1 MLKYINKNSFLFFII
16 IILVNIFSCSR
27 DPSNNPPAPPPP
39 PPPVV
44 NAPTI
49 TNFFPASG
57 IPGAQV
63 VIDGTNFSSS
73 VQDNI
78 VKFNG
83 VVASIINASSTQLTV
98 TVPNTATTGKI
109 GVTVNNKN
117 AISIP
122 DFIVLGPPT
131 ITSFAPTN
139 GRPGDQVII
148 TGTNFNLLLATNIV
162 KFNGAIASVTYGSST
177 QLTVIVPPNATSGSI
192 SVTANGLTGTSVSIF
207 TVFDSQVSTFAGSAT
222 PGLLNGVG
230 TAAQFSAPE
239 GISKDASGNF
249 YVADNRS
256 IRKITPGGLV
266 STVATISNPSSRLT
280 GIALDA
286 AGNIYVADHGVNII
300 WKVSTSG
307 VITNLAGNG
316 LQGSVDGLGT
326 AASFKYP
333 SDLTLDASGNVFV
346 ADLGNRKIR
355 KITPGGLVSTFAGSD
370 TSNTYD
376 GTGLSSS
383 FIVPRGITIDD
394 AGNLYVTDY
403 EKIRK
408 ITAAALV
415 STIAGS
421 TAGFADGHVATAKF
435 SNPKGI
441 ALDAAGNIFIGDK
454 TRIRKIGTDGFVI
467 TIAGTGNYGFAD
479 GPGSVA
485 EFDIAEGVVVDAS
498 GTLFI
503 ADKLNHR
510 IRKII
515 F

>member
-1 MLKYINKNSFLFFII
+1 MLKYINKYNFLFFII
-16 IILVNIFSCSR
+16 ILVNIPGCSR
-27 DPSNNPPAPPPP
+27 DPSNNPPPPPP
-39 PPPVV
+39 PPPAA
-44 NAPTI
+44 NGPTI

-57 IPGAQV
+57 ITGTQV

-73 VQDNI
+73 AQDNI

-83 VVASIINASSTQLTV
+83 VVASIITASSTQLTV
-98 TVPNTATTGKI
+98 TVPNTATTGNI
-109 GVTVNNKN
+109 SVTVNNKS

-122 DFIVLGPPT
+122 YFIVLGPPT

-162 KFNGAIASVTYGSST
+162 KFNGATATVTYGSST
-177 QLTVIVPPNATSGSI
+177 QLTVIVPPNATSGTI
-192 SVTANGLTGTSVSIF
+192 SVTANTLTTTSVSIF
-207 TVFDSQVSTFAGSAT
+207 TVFDSQVSTFAGSGT
-222 PGLLNGVG
+222 SGLVNAVG
-230 TAAQFSAPE
+230 TAAQFSAPK
-239 GISKDASGNF
+239 GITKDASGNF
-249 YVADNRS
+249 YVADNKS
-256 IRKITPGGLV
+256 VRKITPGGLV
-266 STVATISNPSSRLT
+266 STVATISNLSSLLT

-286 AGNIYVADHGVNII
+286 AGNIYVTDFGINII
-300 WKVSTSG
+300 WKISTSG
-307 VITNLAGNG
+307 VITNLAGGG
-316 LQGSVDGLGT
+316 LQGSEDGQGA

-333 SDLTLDASGNVFV
+333 SDLAVDGSGNVFV

-370 TSNTYD
+370 TASNYD
-376 GTGLSSS
+376 GTGLGSY
-383 FIVPRGITIDD
+383 FMVPRGITIDG

-408 ITAAALV
+408 ITPGAV
-415 STIAGS
+415 VTTIAGGS
-421 TAGFADGHVATAKF
+421 PGGFADGPVATAKF
-435 SNPKGI
+435 NNPKGI

-467 TIAGTGNYGFAD
+467 TLAGNANYGFAD
-479 GPGSVA
+479 GPGSIA
-485 EFDIAEGVVVDAS
+485 EFDTAEGVVVDAS
-498 GTLFI
+498 GALFI
-503 ADKLNHR
+503 ADHLNLR

>member
-1 MLKYINKNSFLFFII
+1 MLKFINKYSFLLFI
-16 IILVNIFSCSR
+16 IILVNISGCSR
-27 DPSNNPPAPPPP
+27 DPSNNPPPPPP
-39 PPPVV
+39 PPAA

-57 IPGAQV
+57 ITGAQV

-73 VQDNI
+73 AQDNI

-109 GVTVNNKN
+109 SVTVNNKN

-162 KFNGAIASVTYGSST
+162 KFNGATATVTYGSST
-177 QLTVIVPPNATSGSI
+177 QLTVIVPPNATSGTI
-192 SVTANGLTGTSVSIF
+192 SVTANTLITTSVSIF
-207 TVFDSQVSTFAGSAT
+207 TVFDSQVSTFAGSGT
-222 PGLLNGVG
+222 SGLVNAIG
-230 TAAQFSAPE
+230 TAAQFSYPE
-239 GISKDASGNF
+239 GIAKDASGNF
-249 YVADNRS
+249 YVADQYNRS

-266 STVATISNPSSRLT
+266 STVATFSNPSSVLT
-280 GIALDA
+280 GVALDA
-286 AGNIYVADHGVNII
+286 AGNIYVTDHGINII
-300 WKVSTSG
+300 WKISTSG
-307 VITNLAGNG
+307 VITALAGSG
-316 LQGSVDGLGT
+316 LQGSADGQG
-326 AASFKYP
+326 AAATFKYP
-333 SDLTLDASGNVFV
+333 TDLAVDASGNVFV
-346 ADLGNRKIR
+346 TDAGNRKIR

-370 TSNTYD
+370 TSYTYD
-376 GTGLSSS
+376 GTGLASF
-383 FIVPRGITIDD
+383 FIVPRGITIDG

-408 ITAAALV
+408 ITPAALV

-421 TAGFADGHVATAKF
+421 TGGFADGPVATAKF
-435 SNPKGI
+435 FNPKGI
-441 ALDAAGNIFIGDK
+441 ALDAAGNIYITDK
-454 TRIRKIGTDGFVI
+454 TRIRKISTDGFVI

-498 GTLFI
+498 GALFI
-503 ADKLNHR
+503 ADNLNHR

>member
-1 MLKYINKNSFLFFII
+1 MLKYINKNGFVFFII
-16 IILVNIFSCSR
+16 ILLVNILSCGR
-27 DPSNNPPAPPPP
+27 DPSNNPPPPPP
-39 PPPVV
+39 PPPAV
-44 NAPTI
+44 NGPTI
-49 TNFFPASG
+49 TNFTPASG
-57 IPGAQV
+57 IVGAQV

-73 VQDNI
+73 IQDNI

-83 VVASIINASSTQLTV
+83 VVASIISASSTQLTV
-98 TVPNTATTGKI
+98 TVPATATTGKI
-109 GVTVNNKN
+109 SITVNNKN

-162 KFNGAIASVTYGSST
+162 KFNGAPASVTYGSST

-192 SVTANGLTGTSVSIF
+192 SVTANGLTGTSVLIF
-207 TVFDSQVSTFAGSAT
+207 TVFDSQVSTFAGNGT
-222 PGLLNGVG
+222 LGLFDAVG
-230 TAAQFSAPE
+230 TTAQFSSPE
-239 GISKDASGNF
+239 GIAKDVLGNF
-249 YVADNRS
+249 YVADSRS
-256 IRKITPGGLV
+256 VRKITPAGLV
-266 STVATISNPSSRLT
+266 STVATFSNSSTRLT

-300 WKVSTSG
+300 WKISTSG
-307 VITNLAGNG
+307 VITNLAGYG
-316 LQGSVDGLGT
+316 PAGSADGQGT

-333 SDLTLDASGNVFV
+333 SDLVVDASGNVFV

-370 TSNTYD
+370 TAYNYD
-376 GTGLSSS
+376 GTGLGSY
-383 FIVPRGITIDD
+383 FMVPRGITIDA

-408 ITAAALV
+408 ITPGAV
-415 STIAGS
+415 VTTIAGGS
-421 TAGFADGHVATAKF
+421 TGGFEDGPVATAKF
-435 SNPKGI
+435 NNPKGI
-441 ALDAAGNIFIGDK
+441 AIDAAGNIFIGDK

-467 TIAGTGNYGFAD
+467 TLAGTGDYGFAD
-479 GPGSVA
+479 GPGSIA
-485 EFDIAEGVVVDAS
+485 KFDTAEGIVVDAS
-498 GTLFI
+498 GALFI
-503 ADKLNHR
+503 ADKLNYR